1 MIFMQKLYYT
11 VGHRAITAGSIENLT
26 IPPIEIEMKCV
37 LFLGVLAG
45 ALAWA
50 QTKPAAADP
59 NAQPAGQKQEQPQPQ
74 PQPQQDQQASEQ
86 SAAPEPPAPVQQP
99 SNQQPDAKALQT
111 AMAASLA
118 KQRVAAMQQV
128 AAVMGKAP
136 TPAASFFTVPWV
148 ETPVP
153 FSVPPC
159 DPMPTADLDKL
170 VLENSQQQGV
180 KPELIRGVIAQE
192 SGARPCAVSWKGAQ
206 GLMQLMPA
214 TSEQFGV
221 KDPFDPHQNVEAGTK
236 LLKQLLT
243 KYNNDVSLALAA
255 YNAGEARVDK
265 DGGVPQIA
273 ETQNYVTDIQSKLPK
288 K

>member
-1 MIFMQKLYYT
+1 
-11 VGHRAITAGSIENLT
+11 
-26 IPPIEIEMKCV
+26 
-37 LFLGVLAG
+37 
-45 ALAWA
+45 
-50 QTKPAAADP
+50 
-59 NAQPAGQKQEQPQPQ
+59 
-74 PQPQQDQQASEQ
+74 
-86 SAAPEPPAPVQQP
+86 
-99 SNQQPDAKALQT
+99 
-111 AMAASLA
+111 MAESLA

-128 AAVMGKAP
+128 ASVMGKAP

-153 FSVPPC
+153 FSAPPC
-159 DPMPTADLDKL
+159 DPMPAADLDKL

-255 YNAGEARVDK
+255 YNAGEGAR
-265 DGGVPQIA
+265 GSGRRRAANRRNA
-273 ETQNYVTDIQSKLPK
+273 ELRQRYSVQAA
-288 K
+288 

>member
-1 MIFMQKLYYT
+1 
-11 VGHRAITAGSIENLT
+11 
-26 IPPIEIEMKCV
+26 
-37 LFLGVLAG
+37 LFLVALAG
-45 ALAWA
+45 AVVWA
-50 QTKPAAADP
+50 QTKPLDPTPAAPQTKPPDP
-59 NAQPAGQKQEQPQPQ
+59 KQ
-74 PQPQQDQQASEQ
+74 Q
-86 SAAPEPPAPVQQP
+86 SAAQSAPAETPPSP
-99 SNQQPDAKALQT
+99 QPDPTAVKS
-111 AMAASLA
+111 AMAESLA
-118 KQRVAAMQQV
+118 KQRVALMQQV

-136 TPAASFFTVPWV
+136 TPAASFYTVPWV

-159 DPMPTADLDKL
+159 DPMPAAELDKL
-170 VLENSQQQGV
+170 VEQSSQQERV
-180 KPELIRGVIAQE
+180 KPDLIRGVIAEE

-221 KDPFDPHQNVEAGTK
+221 KDPFDPRQNVEAGAK

-243 KYNNDVSLALAA
+243 KYKDDVNLALAA
-255 YNAGEARVDK
+255 YNAGEGRVDK

>member
-1 MIFMQKLYYT
+1 
-11 VGHRAITAGSIENLT
+11 
-26 IPPIEIEMKCV
+26 MKCV

-50 QTKPAAADP
+50 QTKPAAADS
-59 NAQPAGQKQEQPQPQ
+59 NAQPADQKQEPQQ
-74 PQPQQDQQASEQ
+74 QPQQDQQASEQ
-86 SAAPEPPAPVQQP
+86 SAAPEPAAPTPQP
-99 SNQQPDAKALQT
+99 SNQQPDAKAVQS

-128 AAVMGKAP
+128 ASVMGKAP

>member
-1 MIFMQKLYYT
+1 
-11 VGHRAITAGSIENLT
+11 
-26 IPPIEIEMKCV
+26 MKCV

-50 QTKPAAADP
+50 QTKPAAAPSD
-59 NAQPAGQKQEQPQPQ
+59 AQPAEQKQ

-86 SAAPEPPAPVQQP
+86 SAAPEPPAPTQPAQAPQP
-99 SNQQPDAKALQT
+99 SNQQPDAKALQS
-111 AMAASLA
+111 AMAESLA

-128 AAVMGKAP
+128 ASVMGKAP

-159 DPMPTADLDKL
+159 DPMPTAELDKL
-170 VLENSQQQGV
+170 VLENSQEQGV

-255 YNAGEARVDK
+255 YNAGEGRVDK

>member
-1 MIFMQKLYYT
+1 MRHIWL
-11 VGHRAITAGSIENLT
+11 VGLMTAGL
-26 IPPIEIEMKCV
+26 M
-37 LFLGVLAG
+37 LAG
-45 ALAWA
+45 MVLG
-50 QTKPAAADP
+50 QTKPDAPVPDP
-59 NAQPAGQKQEQPQPQ
+59 QKLPGVEPAEQSKPAVQEPPAQAPA
-74 PQPQQDQQASEQ
+74 QQSPVQQAS
-86 SAAPEPPAPVQQP
+86 SQQP
-99 SNQQPDAKALQT
+99 NPDAVKS
-111 AMAASLA
+111 AMAESIA
-118 KQRVAAMQQV
+118 KQRIAVIKQV
-128 AAVMGKAP
+128 AGVMGKAP

-153 FSVPPC
+153 FSLPPC
-159 DPMPTADLDKL
+159 DPIPAIELDKL
-170 VLENSQQQGV
+170 VGEASQQQGV
-180 KPELIRGVIAQE
+180 KAELIRAVIAQE

-221 KDPFDPHQNVEAGTK
+221 KNPFDPRQNVEAGTE

-265 DGGVPQIA
+265 DGGVPQIQ
-273 ETQNYVTDIQSKLPK
+273 ETQSYVTDIQTQLNK